1 MKEDIFINMHVSY
14 NGIAIVVHVLKG
26 LKNTGWKT
34 GKVREKLTIVTWLL
48 GYTWKKCLFALEHRQ
63 QTKEAILSCL
73 PWWASKLTAATSRNI
88 GDSPAVPLK
97 DSPRMDDGSWKLC
110 PWSFLHNARHLNH
123 SLSALATVYCF
134 CNLEDRT
141 YESYVFLNFLS
152 LNEFHPWE
160 ALDGKTYKGEILKRV
175 CAFIWRRNLRRGSL

>member
-1 MKEDIFINMHVSY
+1 M
-14 NGIAIVVHVLKG
+14 HVLKG

-110 PWSFLHNARHLNH
+110 PWSFLHNARRLNH